1 MTSEPTRPMRA
12 AQRIVIEH
20 PDGSR
25 HDFSRVVGGHEWRL
39 THTAPPELAGEQLNV
54 TGYDRFNVMRVI
66 VACLDGE
73 T

>member
-1 MTSEPTRPMRA
+1 MTEPTRA

-25 HDFSRVVGGHEWRL
+25 HDFSRVVGGHEWQL
-39 THTAPPELAGEQLNV
+39 AHTAPPELEGTQLRV
-54 TGYDRFNVMRVI
+54 TGYDRFNLLRVI

-73 T
+73 A